1 MKMKPHLAS
10 LFVLLAT
17 SAPLLSATETERL
30 RALCAEQELQIA
42 QLELKLARLTDSPP
56 PSRPT
61 TAARDFEPVAEAEVE
76 SGTYTVRSGDSIE
89 RIARKHGVSTAALGK
104 LNGLKSN
111 SIIHPGQKLK
121 VPGTTATANSNT
133 TPAPVAASRTHTVAT
148 GDTFY
153 KISRKYGV
161 SVNGLISANPSVNHN
176 ALRIGQKIRI
186 DRASA
191 PDPVASKPAPKPA
204 PSLDSSAS
212 IPISNS
218 QAPIEKPKATKGP
231 VKIEKEI
238 TYGQFAKNHN
248 TTTRR
253 LDELNGLELDP
264 STVLAQGSELYIPAQ
279 P

>member
-56 PSRPT
+56 PSSPT
-61 TAARDFEPVAEAEVE
+61 TAARDFEPVAEVEVE

-121 VPGTTATANSNT
+121 VPGTTATANSYT

-186 DRASA
+186 ESA
-191 PDPVASKPAPKPA
+191 GNPDPVASKPAP
-204 PSLDSSAS
+204 SFDSCPS

-218 QAPIEKPKATKGP
+218 QAPVEKPKATKGP

>member
-61 TAARDFEPVAEAEVE
+61 TAARDFEPVAEVE

-186 DRASA
+186 ESA
-191 PDPVASKPAPKPA
+191 GNPAPVASKPAP
-204 PSLDSSAS
+204 SLGSSPS

>member
-1 MKMKPHLAS
+1 MKMKSRLAS

-121 VPGTTATANSNT
+121 VPGTTAPAKSNT

-161 SVNGLISANPSVNHN
+161 SVNGLISTNPSVNHN

-186 DRASA
+186 ESA
-191 PDPVASKPAPKPA
+191 GNPAPVASRPA
-204 PSLDSSAS
+204 PSLGSSAS